1 MGMLA
6 RREYS
11 SGGLSEALLRKGYT
25 PDAVNG
31 ALGALGAERMLDDTR
46 YAESLVRALT
56 RRGQGAARIRQ
67 ALTKAGID
75 AEGAEA
81 ALAAGP
87 DLAALAE
94 DVRRR
99 KFGAAVPR
107 DWAGKARQMRFLQ
120 YRGFTSEQISRAL
133 SGAGVDEQPGPED

>member
-1 MGMLA
+1 MLA

-11 SGGLSEALLRKGYT
+11 SSDLSEALLRKGYT

-31 ALGALGAERMLDDTR
+31 ALGVLKAERMLEDAR
-46 YAESLVRALT
+46 YAEGLVRALT
-56 RRGQGAARIRQ
+56 RRGQGGARIRQ

-75 AEGAEA
+75 PEGAEA
-81 ALAAGP
+81 ALSSGP
-87 DLAALAE
+87 DLAELAE

-99 KFGAAVPR
+99 KFGVAIPR

-120 YRGFTSEQISRAL
+120 YRGFSSEQISRAL
-133 SGAGVDEQPGPED
+133 SGAGMEEESGPED